1 MYFKI
6 IKLIQKYPK
15 NMINQLLRL
24 FEAYDTQFTGYI
36 QKKDL
41 ENLCNDLNIKPWKA
55 LNVKIN
61 NYKGN

>member
-1 MYFKI
+1 
-6 IKLIQKYPK
+6 
-15 NMINQLLRL
+15 MINQLLRL